1 MYPLLGTHYLPV
13 QIQVQCICHLTPHE
27 YSTTITHVT
36 VSILSCTCTY
46 LPTGSIHGLLG
57 GSIGVDGGHE
67 PLNDAKLV
75 VDHFCQRSKAVGG
88 TGGVAREKGDN

>member
-1 MYPLLGTHYLPV
+1 MPLNNAWV
-13 QIQVQCICHLTPHE
+13 QYYNNPCDIV
-27 YSTTITHVT
+27 ST
-36 VSILSCTCTY
+36 LSCTCTH

-57 GSIGVDGGHE
+57 GGIGVDGCHE